1 MREVRKSLTCGDF
14 WFSHT
19 MILRFW
25 VSTVWPQH
33 QALIMIDPEH
43 IWKHSLRSNH
53 VQNWLQ
59 WKWLLPWHG
68 HISLTFPWWTRK
80 SRPWGGLFEIFSVG
94 SVKDSGILWFC
105 IFSNHDFEVPSVHC
119 LATAPNLDK
128 YSPWKHMET
137 ITSIQSCSKL
147 TFVKMTFT
155 LTSVKLTQPSTQ
167 HSTAEQNRAEHSTA
181 QHSTTPLS
189 TAKHN
194 QAQHTTAQQSRT
206 KHSADQ
212 HSTTQHSIIG

>member
-1 MREVRKSLTCGDF
+1 MFKTDSSE
-14 WFSHT
+14 
-19 MILRFW
+19 
-25 VSTVWPQH
+25 
-33 QALIMIDPEH
+33 
-43 IWKHSLRSNH
+43 SNFYADMDIF
-53 VQNWLQ
+53 
-59 WKWLLPWHG
+59 PWHSPDG
-68 HISLTFPWWTRK
+68 HGNLALW
-80 SRPWGGLFEIFSVG
+80 GLFEIISAG
-94 SVKDSGILWFC
+94 SVNDSNILWLFT
-105 IFSNHDFEVPSVHC
+105 FSNHDFEVLSCHC
-119 LATAPNLDK
+119 LTTAPNLDN

-137 ITSIQSCSKL
+137 LTSIQACSKL
-147 TFVKMTFT
+147 TSVKVTFT
-155 LTSVKLTQPSTQ
+155 VTSVKLTQPSTQ